1 MSVIAPETVIDGR
14 YRVIDRIGAGGMAD
28 VYLAHDELLGR
39 EVAVKILHERFASDE
54 EFVERFRRE
63 ASAAAQL
70 SHPNVV
76 AIFDRGSWNGTYY
89 IAMEYVPGQ
98 TLKSLIRERGP
109 LPPDEAIDI
118 AIQVLRAA
126 SFAHRHGV
134 IHRDIKPHNVI
145 LGEEGRVKVTDF
157 GIARAGNSEMTHTGS
172 IMGTAQY
179 LSPEQAQGAEVT
191 AAADIYAVGV
201 LLYELLSG
209 AVPFDGESAVAIAL
223 QHLSAAPTRIAER
236 NPAIA
241 PELEAVVMRALAKSP
256 QDRYASAE
264 ELILALQQARSHAS
278 RLGADAHAAATEGPD
293 SPTAAL
299 LLPPQIPQQAYAKG
313 LESAAAGTANGRSAP
328 GEPAPPGR
336 ERSRRRRRAAIAL
349 AGALVIA
356 AGVAAGLLLSAPA
369 QSVTVPALAGQSQAN
384 AVETLRALHLVAI
397 AEPAPS
403 SAPPGTVIGQRPA
416 PGATAPEGSRVYL
429 TISTGAGTALIPK
442 VVGLTEK
449 RALALLSAAGF
460 KTTVTRQ
467 SSRSRRAGTVIGT
480 SPPED
485 VEAQRGA
492 VVTLYV
498 SSGPATGSEAPAL
511 IRVPDLVGMSE
522 GSAEEALSAAG
533 LSTGSISARE
543 APGKASGTVLS
554 QRPAAG
560 TAVATGT
567 AVALVIAEAPRQPT
581 VPNVIGKSE
590 TAAAAALGAA
600 GFSPVARSEAV
611 SNPSEAGIVIEQV
624 PPAGRRAPRGST
636 VTIVIGTLSSTQ
648 STTTTGTGAEA
659 PSGHEP

>member
-1 MSVIAPETVIDGR
+1 MSVIAPETMIDGR

-70 SHPNVV
+70 SHPNIV

-89 IAMEYVPGQ
+89 IAMEYVPGR
-98 TLKSLIRERGP
+98 TLKQLIRERGP
-109 LPPDEAIDI
+109 LPAEEAIEI

-145 LGEEGRVKVTDF
+145 LGEEGRVTVTDF

-201 LLYELLSG
+201 LLYELLTG
-209 AVPFDGESAVAIAL
+209 VVPFEGESAVAIAL
-223 QHLSAAPTRIAER
+223 QHLSSAPARIAER
-236 NPAIA
+236 NPAVS
-241 PELEAVVMRALAKSP
+241 PQLEAVVMRALAKSP
-256 QDRYASAE
+256 GDRYASAE
-264 ELILALQQARSHAS
+264 ELIAALAQARS
-278 RLGADAHAAATEGPD
+278 GAPAGAAAAEP
-293 SPTAAL
+293 PTAAL
-299 LLPPQIPQQAYAKG
+299 LLPPEIPKQAYASG
-313 LESAAAGTANGRSAP
+313 MASAEAAAANGRST
-328 GEPAPPGR
+328 PA
-336 ERSRRRRRAAIAL
+336 ERAQATGGSSWRRRRTAIAL
-349 AGALVIA
+349 VLALLAGGAIA
-356 AGVAAGLLLSAPA
+356 AALLLSAPA
-369 QSVTVPALAGQSQAN
+369 ESVSVPALAGQSQAV
-384 AVETLRALHLVAI
+384 AVQTLRALHLVAI
-397 AEPAPS
+397 AEPAAS
-403 SAPPGTVIGQRPA
+403 TAPPGTVVSQRPA
-416 PGATAPEGSRVYL
+416 PGTTLSVGSRVYL

-442 VVGLTEK
+442 VAGLAER
-449 RALALLSAAGF
+449 RALALVSAAGF
-460 KTTVTRQ
+460 KTTVARQ
-467 SSRSRRAGTVIGT
+467 SSPSRRVGTVIST

-492 VVTLYV
+492 LVTLYV
-498 SSGPATGSEAPAL
+498 SSGPSSSEAPAL
-511 IRVPDLVGMSE
+511 VHVPDLIGMSE

-533 LSTGSISARE
+533 LATGAISSRE
-543 APGKASGTVLS
+543 APGKAAGTVVA

-560 TAVATGT
+560 SAVAGGT
-567 AVALVIAEAPRQPT
+567 AVALVIAAAPRQPT

-611 SNPSEAGIVIEQV
+611 SSPGEAGIVIEEI
-624 PPAGRRAPRGST
+624 PPAGRRAARGST

-648 STTTTGTGAEA
+648 STTTTGTAGEA
-659 PSGHEP
+659 PAAHEH